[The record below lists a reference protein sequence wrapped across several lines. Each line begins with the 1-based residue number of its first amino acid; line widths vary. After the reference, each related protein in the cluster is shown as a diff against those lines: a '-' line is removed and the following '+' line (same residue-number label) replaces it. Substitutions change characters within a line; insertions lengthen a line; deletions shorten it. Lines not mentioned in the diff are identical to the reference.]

1 MDQLPIQPG
10 NVIGKRYRVDRLLG
24 VGPMSVVVAATHLGI
39 ERAVAIKFL
48 NPDGVRSRDAAER
61 FRREAQTAARI
72 RNEHVVR
79 VLDVGT
85 LENGVPY
92 MVMDLVDGRS
102 LKAELAERGPL
113 SVSEATAYV
122 LEAIEG
128 LAAAHAAGVVHRDLK
143 PANLF
148 LAERVDHSRLVKVLD
163 FGVSKSLA
171 ESSGDL
177 CSGLTR
183 TGMVVG
189 SPLYMPPEQLE
200 SSRTVDHRAD
210 IWALG
215 VVLYEL
221 VTGHVPFD
229 TSSLAELCSML
240 ERSEPAPI
248 ARYRSDISREFEAVI
263 ARCLKRDRS
272 ARYRDVSELAEALAP
287 FAPPSATIH
296 VERARRLLDP
306 NGSRPSA
313 DLSTAFAGT
322 HHAYEER
329 SRPRRPFARVR
340 TWLVLSLAFGAAIGV
355 AFAIRDADRAVQRPR
370 AAAAQT
376 PRTELPSRP
385 EPRVEP
391 LEPATREPEGS
402 RVSGS
407 VALANAPSPVTLA
420 SAPSPVTLASAPAV
434 TARAIPRVP
443 AAVVLPPPAR
453 SAEAVAYRLPDFGG
467 RQ

>member
-10 NVIGKRYRVDRLLG
+10 NVIGKRYRVDRVLG
-24 VGPMSVVVAATHLGI
+24 VGPMSIVVAATHLGI
-39 ERAVAIKFL
+39 DRAVAIKFL

-85 LENGVPY
+85 LESGVPY

-102 LKAELAERGPL
+102 LKAELAARGPL
-113 SVSEATAYV
+113 SVSQAAAYV

-148 LAERVDHSRLVKVLD
+148 LAERVDHSHIVKVLD

-200 SSRTVDHRAD
+200 SSKTVDHRAD

-240 ERSEPAPI
+240 ERAEPAPI
-248 ARYRSDISREFEAVI
+248 ARHRDDVSSEFEAVI
-263 ARCLKRDRS
+263 ARCLKRDRN

-313 DLSTAFAGT
+313 DMSMAFAGT
-322 HHAYEER
+322 HHAHEER
-329 SRPRRPFARVR
+329 SRPLPPLSRVR
-340 TWLVLSLAFGAAIGV
+340 TWLVLSLALGAAIGV
-355 AFAIRDADRAVQRPR
+355 AFATRDAERAAQRAR
-370 AAAAQT
+370 AAAQT
-376 PRTELPSRP
+376 PRTELPSGAV
-385 EPRVEP
+385 PRVEP
-391 LEPATREPEGS
+391 LGTAPREPEGS
-402 RVSGS
+402 HPKGS
-407 VALANAPSPVTLA
+407 AVLVDAPSPVTLGSA
-420 SAPSPVTLASAPAV
+420 SSPVATCAPAV
-434 TARAIPRVP
+434 TARASPRVPP
-443 AAVVLPPPAR
+443 AAVVAPPAR
-453 SAEAVAYRLPDFGG
+453 SAEVVAYRLPDFGG
-467 RQ
+467 RK